1 MRSRLMTVLIV
12 MVVLALA
19 GVGLLNAA
27 GNGPVD
33 PPNTPGTTS
42 SYTLN
47 DLWARL
53 NAGAAGAQSTFTEPA
68 SGPTSGTM
76 HTLNEI
82 MAAAPALDVA
92 NGATAATVANGKT
105 FWGLTSGQWGLRTGT
120 ASFGNTYQAG
130 VPKTGQ
136 ITSFA
141 AGDDGALQKGVAWP
155 SPRFTDHSNGTVTDN
170 LTGLIWVKNANCFS
184 TQTWANALTAANTLA
199 SGSCGLTDG
208 SAAGAWRLPN
218 VREMQS
224 LVDYE
229 RFSPALPSGYP
240 FSNVQSNIYWTSTTN
255 IGVGPTFAWGV
266 GLQVGFVYGI
276 FAAAL
281 PKTEAYYVWPVRG
294 GP

>member
-1 MRSRLMTVLIV
+1 MRNRLMTILMVV
-12 MVVLALA
+12 VVLAVA
-19 GVGLLNAA
+19 GIGVLYAST
-27 GNGPVD
+27 NGSVD
-33 PPNTPGTTS
+33 PPNPPGTTS
-42 SYTLN
+42 SYTLAQIY
-47 DLWARL
+47 DRL
-53 NAGAAGAQSTFTEPA
+53 NAGAMNGPQSGFTEPA

-155 SPRFTDHSNGTVTDN
+155 SPRFTDHSNGTVTDS

-218 VREMQS
+218 VREMLS
-224 LVDYE
+224 LIDYGQYT
-229 RFSPALPSGYP
+229 PALPSGHP
-240 FSNVQSNIYWTSTTN
+240 FTGVQSDDYWTSTTYAEYASY
-255 IGVGPTFAWGV
+255 AWGV
-266 GLQVGFVYGI
+266 YLYNGRVNGYV
-276 FAAAL
+276 
-281 PKTEAYYVWPVRG
+281 KTILDYVWPVRG